1 MSETFADYF
10 TIPEVMELFNVE
22 NREALI
28 VKGGVGD
35 KYGLERVRFSPK
47 LHLYRVADVV
57 DHVTDKNV
65 LETILARIQAKR
77 GELVVGDWLPV
88 RTVLTTLKFS
98 REWLRQIKGRENGI
112 QTIELD
118 NATLY
123 NRLDVERL
131 ARESQ
136 SNKVLSG

>member
-57 DHVTDKNV
+57 DHVTDKNAV
-65 LETILARIQAKR
+65 ATILARIQEQR
-77 GELVVGDWLPV
+77 GGLVVSDWIPIKQ
-88 RTVLTTLKFS
+88 VLNLLKFS
-98 REWLRQIKGRENGI
+98 RQWFHVQKEKNNVRTI
-112 QTIELD
+112 QLD
-118 NATLY
+118 DAVLY
-123 NRLDVERL
+123 NRHDIEQL
-131 ARESQ
+131 AEQ
-136 SNKVLSG
+136 SRQDKALPI